1 MRVGRPP
8 LGPALVDGLEGG
20 ELEKERLRAMLATL
34 AGTCTIDEACSS
46 VGLGRSRFLELR
58 ERALEGGLEALA
70 PGVPGRPPKR
80 VEVGAEELDGLRQT
94 VDWLR
99 VELETSRLRTEIALV
114 MPEHLTEPV
123 SKPPPL
129 VGKVLA
135 RALSEERRSGARR
148 HGTER
153 T

>member
-1 MRVGRPP
+1 V
-8 LGPALVDGLEGG
+8 
-20 ELEKERLRAMLATL
+20 
-34 AGTCTIDEACSS
+34 
-46 VGLGRSRFLELR
+46 LGRSRFLELR
-58 ERALEGGLEALA
+58 ERALSGGLEALE

-80 VEVGAEELDGLRQT
+80 VDVDIEELDGLRQT

-114 MPEHLTEPV
+114 MPEHLREPV
-123 SKPPPL
+123 SEPPPL

-135 RALSEERRSGARR
+135 RVLSEGRRSGARKR
-148 HGTER
+148 GTER